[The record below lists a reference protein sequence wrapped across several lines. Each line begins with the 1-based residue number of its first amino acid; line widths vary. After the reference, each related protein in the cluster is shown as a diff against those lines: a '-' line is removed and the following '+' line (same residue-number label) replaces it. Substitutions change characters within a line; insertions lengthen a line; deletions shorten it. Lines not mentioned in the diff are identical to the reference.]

1 MTKAEKRRAARA
13 QRRADRQARQSQR
26 QAARGTRQQN
36 RQGFLTNIVGEG
48 GLGSLAEKVFAGPDP
63 GTDPALLA
71 TKEDETTAKDNTL
84 LYVAL
89 GLGAYM
95 LINKK

>member
-1 MTKAEKRRAARA
+1 MTRAEQRRAARA
-13 QRRADRQARQSQR
+13 ARRADRQNRQEGR
-26 QAARGTRQQN
+26 QASRASRQQN
-36 RQGFLTNIVGEG
+36 RQGFLTNIVGDG
-48 GLGSLAEKVFAGPDP
+48 GLGSLAEKVFAGPDQ
-63 GTDPALLA
+63 GADPALLA